1 VTRDDDLLRQM
12 LFDFEASKD
21 YLILD
26 RKSLG
31 MSEDERKWQHHLDL
45 LCDQGFVRQ
54 ISSSGYRLTSAGHDF
69 INAIRSDTAWEK
81 TKDGAVKIGGA
92 TLGMMADMAVAYLK
106 QEAAEK
112 LGINL

>member
-1 VTRDDDLLRQM
+1 MTRDDDLLRQM

-81 TKDGAVKIGGA
+81 TKDGFNSPKFYTDQIHVLIKS
-92 TLGMMADMAVAYLK
+92 LK
-106 QEAAEK
+106 K
-112 LGINL
+112 KNM